1 MANRRRNDKLPGM
14 PSSNFLSR
22 RWPVYL
28 SLAIALGA
36 LSSTLGQWL
45 DFVTAANRQ
54 GLLYWWFMGVPAEI
68 YVWLGA
74 PERYQNLVWSGLFT
88 LQYLLV
94 FAAGAGMVMLLQ
106 RRAVQ
111 SRQPAAAPAPPER
124 LRAFEAAATV
134 YCQADAS
141 DVA

>member
-1 MANRRRNDKLPGM
+1 MAIWRCNDKLPRM

-36 LSSTLGQWL
+36 VSSAVGQWL
-45 DFVTAANRQ
+45 NFVDAANRQ
-54 GLLYWWFMGVPAEI
+54 SLLYWWFMGIPAES
-68 YVWLGA
+68 YAWLGA
-74 PERYQNLVWSGLFT
+74 PERYQHLVWSGLFT

-94 FAAGAGMVMLLQ
+94 FAAGAGIVMLLQ
-106 RRAVQ
+106 RRGVQ
-111 SRQPAAAPAPPER
+111 GQQLAAAPAPPER
-124 LRAFEAAATV
+124 LRAFETAAAM

>member
-1 MANRRRNDKLPGM
+1 M

-36 LSSTLGQWL
+36 VSSAVGQWL
-45 DFVTAANRQ
+45 NFVDAANRQ
-54 GLLYWWFMGVPAEI
+54 GLLYWWFMGIPAEMYAWI
-68 YVWLGA
+68 GA
-74 PERYQNLVWSGLFT
+74 SERYQHLVWSGLFT

-94 FAAGAGMVMLLQ
+94 FAAGAGIVMLLQ
-106 RRAVQ
+106 RRGVQ
-111 SRQPAAAPAPPER
+111 GQQLAAAPAPPER
-124 LRAFEAAATV
+124 LRAFETAAAM